1 MCKIYNDSYQN
12 NIANKCRMQ
21 THIPVTFLLALERVP
36 GRPYVAIF
44 RSIWLIRVEYF
55 PNSFGIR
62 ARIREREREK
72 KSDCLWSIEDPAW
85 VTLCDGWEW
94 LTKAKLCFWKHKQD
108 GFSIKYSSST
118 TRVYYHFFL
127 SLSVSRPF
135 FVRKVFF
142 FLLFYLLKGATFP
155 SWNRWVERG
164 TWNNFLEIDYGTMR
178 REGGKR
184 NGISHFAFTGAVIQV
199 HSRCLAPL
207 PSRLEG

>member
-36 GRPYVAIF
+36 GRPYVAMF
-44 RSIWLIRVEYF
+44 RSVWLIRVEYF

-62 ARIREREREK
+62 ARIREIERERK
-72 KSDCLWSIEDPAW
+72 KSDCLSSIEDPAW

-118 TRVYYHFFL
+118 TRVYCHFFL

-135 FVRKVFF
+135 FSFERFFSFF
-142 FLLFYLLKGATFP
+142 FSTFLREQLFRVGTDEWNGEHGTTFLKLIMEQCGERAGKEMAFPTLLLP
-155 SWNRWVERG
+155 ERL
-164 TWNNFLEIDYGTMR
+164 FRYIPD
-178 REGGKR
+178 
-184 NGISHFAFTGAVIQV
+184 A
-199 HSRCLAPL
+199 
-207 PSRLEG
+207 